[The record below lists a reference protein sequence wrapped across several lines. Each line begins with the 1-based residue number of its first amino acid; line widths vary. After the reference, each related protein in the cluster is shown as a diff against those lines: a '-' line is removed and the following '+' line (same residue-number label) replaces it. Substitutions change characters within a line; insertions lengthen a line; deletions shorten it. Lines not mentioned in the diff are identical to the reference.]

1 MEVATSTPPAAGGA
15 AGGAGAGAAEGG
27 GFGNVTDT
35 AQQLAAIT
43 AEANESLI
51 KAEIIMKPE
60 KTANTVA
67 SKGS

>member
-1 MEVATSTPPAAGGA
+1 MEVTTSTPPATGGA
-15 AGGAGAGAAEGG
+15 AGGDAAGGAGGG

-35 AQQLAAIT
+35 ANQLAAIT
-43 AEANESLI
+43 AEANATLI
-51 KAEIIMKPE
+51 QAEIIMKPE